1 MSLNPVMRDWNG
13 KVVWLLGAS
22 SGIGRATASALH
34 AQGATVFVS
43 ARKTDALNDFV
54 AQHPG
59 VDAQGRARAVAL
71 PLDAGDAAAVQ
82 AAAAQV
88 SQRGAPDLVMYCA
101 AYYKAQ
107 SANRFSVDEMRQHQ
121 EVNYMGAVNLL
132 GAVLPQMLERVKAG
146 DTAPGHISLIS
157 SVSGYRGLPKN
168 LAYGPTKAA
177 LINLAESL
185 FLDLQPQRIGVS
197 LINPGFVET
206 PLTANNKF
214 KMPALIT
221 AEQAANEI
229 LKGWAR
235 GAFEIHFPKRF
246 TGWLKFMRHL
256 PYTLYFPVVRKF
268 TGL

>member
-1 MSLNPVMRDWNG
+1 MRDWNG

-22 SGIGRATASALH
+22 SGIGRATASALF

-43 ARKTDALNDFV
+43 ARKLQALNDFV

-59 VDAQGRARAVAL
+59 LDAHGRARAIAL
-71 PLDAGDAAAVQ
+71 QLDASDASAVQ
-82 AAAAQV
+82 AAATVVAQ
-88 SQRGAPDLVMYCA
+88 RLPPDLVMYCA

-107 SANRFSVDEMRQHQ
+107 SANRFSVEEMRLHQ
-121 EVNYMGAVNLL
+121 EANYMGAVHMLS
-132 GAVLPQMLERVKAG
+132 AVLPPMLSRAKAG
-146 DTAPGHISLIS
+146 DAAPGHISLIS
-157 SVSGYRGLPKN
+157 SVAGFRGLPKN

-185 FLDLQPQRIGVS
+185 FLDLQTQRIGVS
-197 LINPGFVET
+197 VINPGFVET

-221 AEQAANEI
+221 AEQAASEI

-246 TGWLKFMRHL
+246 TGWLKFLRLL
-256 PYTLYFPVVRKF
+256 PYRLYFPLVRKF

>member
-1 MSLNPVMRDWNG
+1 MALNPPLRDWNG

-22 SGIGRATASALH
+22 SGIGRATASALY

-43 ARKTDALNDFV
+43 ARKLEALNDFV

-59 VDAQGRARAVAL
+59 LDAQGRARAIAL
-71 PLDAGDAAAVQ
+71 PLDAGDASAVQ
-82 AAAAQV
+82 AAATVVAQR
-88 SQRGAPDLVMYCA
+88 QPPDLVMYCA
-101 AYYKAQ
+101 AYYRAQ
-107 SANRFSVDEMRQHQ
+107 SANRFSVDEMRRHQ
-121 EVNYMGAVNLL
+121 EVNYMGVVHML
-132 GAVLPQMLERVKAG
+132 GAVLPPMLARAKAG
-146 DTAPGHISLIS
+146 DAAPGHVSIIS
-157 SVSGYRGLPKN
+157 SVAGFRGLPKN

-185 FLDLQPQRIGVS
+185 YLDLQPQRIGVS

-206 PLTANNKF
+206 PLTAQNKF

-221 AEQAANEI
+221 AEQAASEI
-229 LKGWAR
+229 LNGWAR